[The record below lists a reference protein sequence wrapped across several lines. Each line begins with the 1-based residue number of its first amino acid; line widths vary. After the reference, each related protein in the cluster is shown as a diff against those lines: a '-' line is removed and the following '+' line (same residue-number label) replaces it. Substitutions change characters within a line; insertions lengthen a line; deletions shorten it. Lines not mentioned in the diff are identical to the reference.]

1 MPRSSQIFRARCF
14 FISRCRGIVVAAP
27 STGFAIYGVLPAF
40 THKHASV
47 RLDVPDEIGS
57 FHHLRRTQD
66 QLFACHFRTGSK
78 SLLEMF
84 AIGFKDQLNRLC
96 QIFACFG
103 QSLALS
109 IRTRQLR
116 DVADKPTFLGFFVN
130 CSKSEFSHSLR

>member
-1 MPRSSQIFRARCF
+1 MFQAAISADKLTIEQELRCF
-14 FISRCRGIVVAAP
+14 RTDDAEVVADLSGQVFLDFSMSGDCGGCAVDRI
-27 STGFAIYGVLPAF
+27 AIYGVLPAF

-84 AIGFKDQLNRLC
+84 TIGFKD
-96 QIFACFG
+96 
-103 QSLALS
+103 
-109 IRTRQLR
+109 
-116 DVADKPTFLGFFVN
+116 
-130 CSKSEFSHSLR
+130 